1 MLQQLLS
8 LRHAHVASRHLQLK
22 KPEAQCERW
31 FTAPWDEMVAAHL
44 RYDFTHTVH
53 SLTCMSSIKV
63 LVKKV
68 HVLWEYFICLLSKH
82 CLMTGWDH
90 LNKYDHRV
98 NDLHWHSNFRKK
110 TNSNRID
117 ASTFNSTRTC
127 YRSSVGDKY
136 SYLYCSTTCYL
147 STLVR
152 Y

>member
-98 NDLHWHSNFRKK
+98 NDLHW
-110 TNSNRID
+110 
-117 ASTFNSTRTC
+117 
-127 YRSSVGDKY
+127 Y
-136 SYLYCSTTCYL
+136 
-147 STLVR
+147 
-152 Y
+152 